1 MSQTITD
8 INHVVSSFIGWF
20 VLIGFSRGTTIFI
33 TDLSRL
39 FCASSV
45 EIGLLYTGTLIGVAL
60 GLQRVACGFHTI
72 SCYFVYFG
80 LSIPTNNCFGMIV
93 RNVFPKARPRPA
105 RGSRVGG
112 HWTQL
117 ATVHSAAFGSRIDV
131 QRVSHLLVKRR
142 CHQKENVTSG
152 FVD

>member
-33 TDLSRL
+33 TDMSRV

-60 GLQRVACGFHTI
+60 GTGLAVPAI
-72 SCYFVYFG
+72 SKYGNKDSGY
-80 LSIPTNNCFGMIV
+80 LS
-93 RNVFPKARPRPA
+93 
-105 RGSRVGG
+105 
-112 HWTQL
+112 
-117 ATVHSAAFGSRIDV
+117 
-131 QRVSHLLVKRR
+131 
-142 CHQKENVTSG
+142 SG
-152 FVD
+152 FSVLGYALIAFTGRLTINLPPEFKYAAYAGCILTSHRLLNHLIIRN